1 MQRHAAIA
9 LALLLGCGDN
19 REPTE
24 IPASFEIVGH
34 SPVNARGMNSA
45 LAVAG
50 DTVYVGARNDQAGVA
65 IIDVSDPAAPVV
77 VGEIGPP
84 EQHLPSMSARELR
97 VIPDRNL
104 LIVLNLQCSP
114 DLHGCA
120 TVGGEIENLKFYDI
134 TDRRDPVLLGR
145 HDVFGTIRSPRSPH
159 EMYIWNDAARA
170 LVFLAAPPLGASFEV
185 IDVTDP
191 RVPVVA
197 AAWNP
202 VLDGGVVRRD
212 DESLLHSVGLSPD
225 GRTAYLSYQ
234 TSGLLLADVSA
245 LPAVT
250 LLTPPANALRWPPI
264 SSVGPHS
271 AVAAPGRELLVV
283 TEEIYPMP
291 FSTGCPWGHVRTVDI
306 SDPAMPVVVGEFKLP
321 ENDPSRCVGE
331 ENFAYTA
338 HNVTV
343 TRDLALVSW
352 YAGGLQALDISDP
365 ANIVQLAE
373 LRPAPLPSVAVEDE
387 VLGGRLVSMWSYPV
401 IQDGLIYVTDS
412 RNGLYILRYH
422 GPHEDQVAGER
433 FLEGNSNL

>member
-1 MQRHAAIA
+1 MLRPAV
-9 LALLLGCGDN
+9 LAVAVLFGCGG
-19 REPTE
+19 EPSE
-24 IPASFEIVGH
+24 PASRFEIVGH
-34 SPVNARGMNSA
+34 SSINARGMNSA

-50 DTVYVGARNDQAGVA
+50 DTVYVGARNDHAGIA
-65 IIDVSDPAAPVV
+65 IVDVSDPTAPAV
-77 VGEIGPP
+77 VGEIGLP
-84 EQHLPSMSARELR
+84 EQGLPAMSARELR
-97 VIPDRNL
+97 VIPERDL

-114 DLHGCA
+114 DLHGCDA
-120 TVGGEIENLKFYDI
+120 AGGEVENLKFYDI
-134 TDRRDPVLLGR
+134 RDRRNPVYLAR
-145 HDVFGTIRSPRSPH
+145 HDVYGDLRSPRSPH
-159 EMYIWNDAARA
+159 EMYLWNEPSRA
-170 LVFLAAPPLGASFEV
+170 LVFLSAPPAGKQLEV

-191 RVPVVA
+191 RAPVLTAAWSPVV
-197 AAWNP
+197 
-202 VLDGGVVRRD
+202 DGGIIRRD
-212 DESLLHSVGLSPD
+212 DESMLHSVGLSPD
-225 GRTAYLSYQ
+225 GRTAYLSHQ

-264 SSVGPHS
+264 EAMGPHS
-271 AVAAPGRELLVV
+271 AVAAPGRDLLVV

-306 SDPAMPVVVGEFKLP
+306 SDPAMPTVVGEFKLP
-321 ENDPSRCVGE
+321 ENDPARCVGE

-343 TRDLALVSW
+343 THDLALVTW

-373 LRPAPLPSVAVEDE
+373 LRPTPLDAVAVEDE
-387 VLGGRLVSMWSYPV
+387 VLGGSKVSMWSYPV

-422 GPHEDQVAGER
+422 GKFEEQVTAER

>member
-1 MQRHAAIA
+1 MCVT
-9 LALLLGCGDN
+9 ALLAACGGDTGGG
-19 REPTE
+19 PDAAV
-24 IPASFEIVGH
+24 PARFEIVGH

-45 LAVAG
+45 LAVVG
-50 DTVYVGARNDQAGVA
+50 DTVYVGSRNDKAGVA

-84 EQHLPSMSARELR
+84 EEHLPSMSSRELR
-97 VIPDRNL
+97 VIPERNL
-104 LIVLNLQCSP
+104 LIVLNLVCSP

-120 TVGGEIENLKFYDI
+120 TMGGEVENLKFFDI
-134 TDRRDPVLLGR
+134 TDRRNPVPVGR
-145 HDVFGTIRSPRSPH
+145 HDVIGDIRSPRSPH
-159 EMYIWNDAARA
+159 EMYIWNDATQA
-170 LVFLAAPPLGASFEV
+170 LVYLSAPPAGKQLEV
-185 IDVTDP
+185 IDVTNP
-191 RVPVVA
+191 SAPVLR
-197 AAWNP
+197 AAWSP
-202 VLDGGVVRRD
+202 FLDGGVIRRD
-212 DESLLHSVGLSPD
+212 DESMLHSVGLSAD
-225 GRTAYLSYQ
+225 GRTAYLSHQ

-250 LLTPPANALRWPPI
+250 LLTPPAAGLRWPPI
-264 SSVGPHS
+264 ESVGPHS
-271 AVAAPGRELLVV
+271 AVAPPGRNFLVV

-306 SDPAMPVVVGEFKLP
+306 TDPAALRVVGEFKLP
-321 ENDPSRCVGE
+321 ENDPSACVGE

-343 TRDLALVSW
+343 THDLALVTW

-365 ANIVQLAE
+365 ANIRQLAE
-373 LRPAPLPSVAVEDE
+373 LRPTPLDSVAVEDA
-387 VLGGRLVSMWSYPV
+387 VLGGRKVAMWSYPV

-422 GPHEDQVAGER
+422 GPYEEQVTAES